1 MMGKK
6 FGKFLRICKS
16 NELASTYAKEGDIMT
31 LGTGTK
37 LQVKKNRTTKCYYEC
52 YFNKLNRYND
62 KDEGQITYSCQALYS
77 KNFLHSI
84 INYLKYLRKPSQSCI
99 LPKGCHFERFKSK
112 GEILEE
118 TTMKIKDMLRDFSN
132 KDVNTIIN
140 KIKEVRHE
148 KTEDN

>member
-1 MMGKK
+1 MGKK

-31 LGTGTK
+31 LGNGTK
-37 LQVKKNRTTKCYYEC
+37 LQVKKNKTSKCYYEC

-62 KDEGQITYSCQALYS
+62 KEEGQITYSCQVLTS
-77 KNFLHSI
+77 KTLLHSI
-84 INYLKYLRKPSQSCI
+84 VNYFKYLRKPLQSCI

-118 TTMKIKDMLRDFSN
+118 TAVKIKDMLRDFSN